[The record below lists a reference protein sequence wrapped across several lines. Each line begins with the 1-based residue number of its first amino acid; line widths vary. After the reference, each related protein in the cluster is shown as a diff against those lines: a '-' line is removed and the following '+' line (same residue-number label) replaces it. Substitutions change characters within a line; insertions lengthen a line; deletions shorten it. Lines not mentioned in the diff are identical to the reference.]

1 MNLKNFVKS
10 SSRESRVFTGGGS
23 SRGKGC
29 SSLVNNLLELKSHK
43 LEQLFQQVQALET
56 NLTWCIFIFM
66 SSYGFNRKIVN
77 DIEKRRTFFKS
88 LPRAEDEEGRGD
100 SGGSSLGSNPSE
112 VAKIRKVDLLLW
124 RKP

>member
-1 MNLKNFVKS
+1 
-10 SSRESRVFTGGGS
+10 
-23 SRGKGC
+23 
-29 SSLVNNLLELKSHK
+29 
-43 LEQLFQQVQALET
+43 
-56 NLTWCIFIFM
+56 M